1 MRVTSGRYKGRNI
14 RAPKDL
20 SARPTTDFAKQAL
33 FNILQHSV
41 PMEGIRVLDLFAGTG
56 AISLEFL
63 SRGAEEVICVD
74 NDEKA
79 FRHLQRSAR
88 DTQIDNW
95 RLVRADALTYL
106 RNAPGPFD
114 IVFADPPFAMEGVEN
129 IPTLVQM
136 SGVLAPDGIF
146 VLEHN
151 RDVKTEHLPGFVK
164 HRDYGTVHFSFFKPI
179 HNSTPDMSGQ
189 NT

>member
-1 MRVTSGRYKGRNI
+1 MRVTSGRFKGRNI

-41 PMEGIRVLDLFAGTG
+41 AMEGIRVLDLFAGTG

-63 SRGAEEVICVD
+63 SRGAVEVISVD
-74 NDEKA
+74 HDEKA
-79 FRHLQRSAR
+79 YRHLQRSAR
-88 DTQIDNW
+88 DAGIDAW

-106 RNAPGPFD
+106 RAAPGPFD
-114 IVFADPPFAMEGVEN
+114 IVFADPPFAMEGVDKIPGMVLDSGIIDEN
-129 IPTLVQM
+129 GLFI
-136 SGVLAPDGIF
+136 
-146 VLEHN
+146 LEHN
-151 RDVKTEHLPGFVK
+151 RDVKTEDLPGFTK

-179 HNSTPDMSGQ
+179 AR
-189 NT
+189 

>member
-63 SRGAEEVICVD
+63 SRGAIEVISVD
-74 NDEKA
+74 HDEKA

-88 DTQIDNW
+88 DTGIDTW

-114 IVFADPPFAMEGVEN
+114 IVFADPPFTMEGVEH
-129 IPTLVQM
+129 IPMLVQI
-136 SGVLAPDGIF
+136 SGALAPDGLF
-146 VLEHN
+146 VLEHS
-151 RDVKTEHLPGFVK
+151 RDVKTGPLPGFVK
-164 HRDYGTVHFSFFKPI
+164 HRDYGTVHFSFFKP
-179 HNSTPDMSGQ
+179 TTDK
-189 NT
+189 T